1 MTKIRKIFALGAVC
15 VVLSASTSF
24 AFSAEQQALLQ
35 AEQAA
40 FDTTARRNAGG
51 GASIT
56 TKEGSV
62 FIKGKGV
69 SFGITGL
76 DDAVT
81 VNEIVENIAG
91 NFAATVELKG
101 VLDKCAV
108 HQEEGD
114 TCHGK
119 TDPEL
124 VKAFSALSEYTKELD
139 AKLAATTLELTVTKT
154 ELAHTK
160 AELNAAAAKSADD
173 VSAIRKEL
181 QLQWT
186 PLGAYRKFPGKDC
199 ATIKKAMFDTGNG

>member
-1 MTKIRKIFALGAVC
+1 M
-15 VVLSASTSF
+15 
-24 AFSAEQQALLQ
+24 
-35 AEQAA
+35 
-40 FDTTARRNAGG
+40 
-51 GASIT
+51 
-56 TKEGSV
+56 
-62 FIKGKGV
+62 
-69 SFGITGL
+69 
-76 DDAVT
+76 
-81 VNEIVENIAG
+81 ENIAG